1 MGIKVLAGDI
11 IKSRTPF
18 CNLCVRDK
26 GRKLKRLKE
35 MYFSQLKLL
44 DRFYTPVY
52 EKGIK
57 ENQNKPM
64 ETTMLNFFRC

>member
-1 MGIKVLAGDI
+1 MGIKLLAGDI
-11 IKSRTPF
+11 IKSRALF
-18 CNLCVRDK
+18 CKLCVRDE
-26 GRKLKRLKE
+26 GRKLKPLKE

-44 DRFYTPVY
+44 NRFYTPVY
-52 EKGIK
+52 KKGIK